1 MYIALPLAG
10 LLTVALFYLVR
21 LYFRQ
26 DMLVF
31 RPTRATARD
40 PSQYGFPFCDLQ
52 LALSDGRRIRGWWI
66 PNAESNQA
74 VIFFHGSDGNI
85 THELPTVR
93 FLYSLPVN
101 VLLVEYPGYEMNGV
115 RPSER
120 GCYLAAQAAWQ
131 FLIQEKGFDSSRAIL
146 YGQSLGSAVATYLCA
161 SQGRCGGLVIQSG
174 FTSVP
179 DLAAYIY
186 PYLPVRVFC
195 YTRMDSLQRIAH
207 CTCPLL
213 IIHSQED
220 EHIPIQQA
228 QRLFHH
234 ALSPKKFVTIHGLH
248 SGFRWQLRPEIRA
261 AWLELLKGEVQT
273 WE

>member
-1 MYIALPLAG
+1 MYIALSLVV

-21 LYFRQ
+21 LYLRQ
-26 DMLVF
+26 DKLVF
-31 RPTRATARD
+31 RPTRSTARD

-52 LALSDGRRIRGWWI
+52 LALSDGSRVRSWWI

-85 THELPTVR
+85 THELPTVQ

-101 VLLVEYPGYEMNGV
+101 VLVVEYPGYEMNGV

-120 GCYLAAQAAWQ
+120 GCYLAAEAAWH
-131 FLIQEKGFDSSRAIL
+131 FLIQEKGFDSNRAIL
-146 YGQSLGSAVATYLCA
+146 YGQSLGGAVATYLCA
-161 SQGRCGGLVIQSG
+161 SHASCGGLVIQSG

-234 ALSPKKFVTIHGLH
+234 ALSAKKFVTIRGLH

-261 AWLELLKGEVQT
+261 AWLELLRGEVQI